1 MKLSDKIQFLR
12 KNCGYSQEQLA
23 ELCNV
28 SRQAISKWEMDI
40 SLPDIDKILLLSK
53 LFKVSTDVLL
63 KDDLEINSM
72 IENHSC
78 STTAQSIE
86 KQSIY
91 TGIIIKEGIE
101 DESVLDYV
109 SVNKVELWK
118 TKSTPKYWTV
128 LYFTSNNENLPDLLS
143 KSLIADSSKG
153 GNWFIDLKVKNTK
166 IVVFK
171 NKILK
176 YEIGNE
182 GQKEHVRS
190 ECRKLGIPDD
200 EMNWEE

>member
-53 LFKVSTDVLL
+53 LFKISTDVLL
-63 KDDLEINSM
+63 KDDLEIDS
-72 IENHSC
+72 IVENHSC

-86 KQSIY
+86 AQSIY
-91 TGIIIKEGIE
+91 TGIILKEGLE

-128 LYFTSNNENLPDLLS
+128 LYFTSNNESLPDLLS
-143 KSLIADSSKG
+143 KSLIADSLKG
-153 GNWFIDLKVKNTK
+153 GNWFIDLKIKNTK
-166 IVVFK
+166 IIVFK

-182 GQKEHVRS
+182 SQKEHVYN
-190 ECRKLGIPDD
+190 ECIKLGIPDD

>member
-53 LFKVSTDVLL
+53 LFKISTDVLL
-63 KDDLEINSM
+63 KDDLEIDS
-72 IENHSC
+72 IVENHSC

-86 KQSIY
+86 AQSIY
-91 TGIIIKEGIE
+91 TGIIIKEGLE

-128 LYFTSNNENLPDLLS
+128 LYFTSNNESLPDLLS
-143 KSLIADSSKG
+143 KSLIADSLKG
-153 GNWFIDLKVKNTK
+153 GNWFIDLKIKNTK
-166 IVVFK
+166 IIVFK

-182 GQKEHVRS
+182 SQKEHVYN
-190 ECRKLGIPDD
+190 ECIKLGIPDD

>member
-12 KNCGYSQEQLA
+12 KNYGYSQEQLA

-28 SRQAISKWEMDI
+28 SRQAISKWEIDV

-63 KDDLEINSM
+63 KDDLEIDST

-86 KQSIY
+86 EQIIY
-91 TGIIIKEGIE
+91 TGIIIKEGLE

-166 IVVFK
+166 IIVFK

-182 GQKEHVRS
+182 SQKEHVYN

>member
-1 MKLSDKIQFLR
+1 
-12 KNCGYSQEQLA
+12 
-23 ELCNV
+23 
-28 SRQAISKWEMDI
+28 
-40 SLPDIDKILLLSK
+40 
-53 LFKVSTDVLL
+53 
-63 KDDLEINSM
+63 M

-78 STTAQSIE
+78 STTAKSTE
-86 KQSIY
+86 EQSIY

-128 LYFTSNNENLPDLLS
+128 LYFTSNNENLPGLLS

-176 YEIGNE
+176 YEIGNKS
-182 GQKEHVRS
+182 QKEHVRS